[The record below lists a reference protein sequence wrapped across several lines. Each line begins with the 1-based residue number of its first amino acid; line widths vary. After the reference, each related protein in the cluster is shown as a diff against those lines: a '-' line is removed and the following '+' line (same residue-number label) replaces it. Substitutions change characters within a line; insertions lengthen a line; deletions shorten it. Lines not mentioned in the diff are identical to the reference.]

1 MWTGLQAFPNRGPD
15 SVMRTRPAKPP
26 SSEGRLFADICG
38 SAALF
43 GSGIAALFLPETVS
57 RAIQP
62 LGWIGFL
69 ILWLATWGAV
79 TGIALK
85 WFRGTYRRY
94 LDLADAIFPTP
105 MSLQGGYR
113 RIIAWKANP
122 PPLQLFL
129 MVILFAALPSLL
141 SELMDRTAF
150 GRVFLD
156 AVEPFHVI
164 MLILC
169 CAFATVIPLFVFA
182 CFILGLS
189 SANANTDS
197 GDS

>member
-1 MWTGLQAFPNRGPD
+1 MA
-15 SVMRTRPAKPP
+15 
-26 SSEGRLFADICG
+26 
-38 SAALF
+38 AALF
-43 GSGIAALFLPETVS
+43 GSGIAALLLPETVS
-57 RAIQP
+57 RAVQP

-105 MSLQGGYR
+105 VSLQRGYR

-122 PPLQLFL
+122 PRFQLFS
-129 MVILFAALPSLL
+129 MVVLFGLLPPLL
-141 SELMDRTAF
+141 SELMDKTSF
-150 GRVFLD
+150 GRAFLD
-156 AVEPFHVI
+156 AAEPLHVI

-169 CAFATVIPLFVFA
+169 SAFATVTPLFVFA
-182 CFILGLS
+182 CFILGQFSTNAKS
-189 SANANTDS
+189 SSDDS
-197 GDS
+197 